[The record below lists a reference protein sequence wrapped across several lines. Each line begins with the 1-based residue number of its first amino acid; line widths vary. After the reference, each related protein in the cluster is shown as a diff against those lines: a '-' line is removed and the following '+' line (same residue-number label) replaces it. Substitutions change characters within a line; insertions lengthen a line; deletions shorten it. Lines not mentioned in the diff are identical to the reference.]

1 MLSFEKVLEAIPER
15 VRMRLAPVTFEPGET
30 IIEKGAPVTC
40 GYIFTE
46 GVFDVQSVN
55 TRGIAYT
62 YVTNYEARFVGL
74 MEIFSDHHRYCCT
87 LKVDERCR
95 GYRITREDLFILLS
109 DCDPFKEYLICYWA
123 NQFYESSINES
134 RYPTNS
140 MNIKL
145 IDYLLRLCDA
155 LKPSGDVIRIKIK
168 REELAAFMGCSR
180 RTVYR
185 LLSQFKNEG
194 LIGKEGNT
202 LTITADQR
210 KKLQK
215 KREE

>member
-1 MLSFEKVLEAIPER
+1 MYKR
-15 VRMRLAPVTFEPGET
+15 
-30 IIEKGAPVTC
+30 
-40 GYIFTE
+40 
-46 GVFDVQSVN
+46 Q
-55 TRGIAYT
+55 
-62 YVTNYEARFVGL
+62 
-74 MEIFSDHHRYCCT
+74 
-87 LKVDERCR
+87 
-95 GYRITREDLFILLS
+95 
-109 DCDPFKEYLICYWA
+109 

>member
-15 VRMRLAPVTFEPGET
+15 VQMRLVPVTFEPGET

-46 GVFDVQSVN
+46 GVLDVQSVN

-95 GYRITREDLFILLS
+95 GYRITRE
-109 DCDPFKEYLICYWA
+109 EYLA
-123 NQFYESSINES
+123 QAERGGSL
-134 RYPTNS
+134 RYGT
-140 MNIKL
+140 
-145 IDYLLRLCDA
+145 
-155 LKPSGDVIRIKIK
+155 
-168 REELAAFMGCSR
+168 
-180 RTVYR
+180 
-185 LLSQFKNEG
+185 
-194 LIGKEGNT
+194 
-202 LTITADQR
+202 
-210 KKLQK
+210 
-215 KREE
+215 